1 MKYSK
6 DKYDY
11 ANLIRDVKRCE
22 MQFLQDKFTNTSE
35 EILASD
41 IFYRKMNKLISTI
54 RKKRKER
61 ETRKSIIAIVL
72 SVLLLIGIFQ
82 PQMYVNAGKWI
93 FEQFK
98 NYYNVQFKEGS
109 QDVLL
114 PDYELTYIPNG
125 YVLEDELG
133 DSKSGKIL
141 LYTNDEGEMISL
153 EYNFSDASININSEG
168 VEYKEYV
175 DNAGQRIYYMQST
188 TAESSCMIWLSKDE
202 KVVFTLFANEK
213 KDEMQKIVD
222 GVKEK

>member
-11 ANLIRDVKRCE
+11 ANLIRDVKKCE

-35 EILASD
+35 ETLASD

-109 QDVLL
+109 QDTLI

-125 YVLEDELG
+125 YVFEDEIG
-133 DSKSGKIL
+133 DSKSGKII